1 MQTKSHQGTEL
12 RDRGAARV
20 SDNTPDDWRNSVD
33 CLIRTMALSGQD
45 FTAEDIRDYSG
56 DPPNHPNAM
65 GARFLSAVKR
75 GIIVRSGFAH
85 SRRRSRHAGMI
96 AIYRGASD
104 V

>member
-1 MQTKSHQGTEL
+1 MNTLGSEL
-12 RDRGAARV
+12 RDQGAAQV
-20 SDNTPDDWRNSVD
+20 SGNTPDEWRNYVD
-33 CLIRTMALSGQD
+33 GIIVTMALSDQP
-45 FTAEDIRDYSG
+45 FTAEDVRDFSG

-75 GIIVRSGFAH
+75 GVIVRSGFAN

-96 AIYRGASD
+96 AVYRGASN

>member
-1 MQTKSHQGTEL
+1 MNTLGAEL
-12 RDRGAARV
+12 RDQGAARV
-20 SDNTPDDWRNSVD
+20 SGNTPDEWRNYVD
-33 CLIRTMALSGQD
+33 GIIVTMALSGQE
-45 FTAEDIRDYSG
+45 FTAEDVRDFSG

-75 GIIVRSGFAH
+75 GTIVRSGFAN

-96 AIYRGASD
+96 AVYRGTSD